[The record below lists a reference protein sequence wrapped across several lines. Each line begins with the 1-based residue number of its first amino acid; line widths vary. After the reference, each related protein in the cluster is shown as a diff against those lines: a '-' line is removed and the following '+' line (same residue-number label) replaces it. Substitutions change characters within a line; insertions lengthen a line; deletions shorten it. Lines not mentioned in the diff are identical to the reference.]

1 VGVTVVAESAERADA
16 LATTMLIA
24 GPDLGRSL
32 LRKNFPHASALWVLP
47 DLSIQVSKEFP
58 AFER

>member
-1 VGVTVVAESAERADA
+1 